1 MGTEL
6 TRLWEFH
13 SGMIITF
20 AKNFAVALIIAIA
33 GAGLSRGAGKLLNKA
48 AASGLY
54 ADETVI
60 SLLRVVVRY
69 GICIVC
75 VIMIL
80 NVFGVNTASLIA
92 VLGAA
97 GVAIGLALK
106 DTLGNIA
113 AGIILLFLGS
123 YRRGDYIEFASY
135 SGTVKEISLFTTILE
150 TPDGIYI
157 SAPNSSIWG
166 CPLKNYTRNGR
177 RRMEL
182 SVGIA
187 YSDSVDA
194 AFQVM
199 RDIAAA
205 EPRFLPDPAPQV
217 VLHSLRDS
225 SVTIA
230 LRAWAS
236 NQDYWNIYWEQ
247 MRNIKTKIEEAGLHI
262 PFPRQDIYLVGPDG
276 KPAGESAG
284 ESAISPPA
292 RPG

>member
-6 TRLWEFH
+6 SRLWELH
-13 SGMIITF
+13 SDMIIAF
-20 AKNFAVALIIAIA
+20 AKNAAVALIIAIA
-33 GAGLSRGAGKLLNKA
+33 GGGLSRGARKLLNKA

-54 ADETVI
+54 ADETVL
-60 SLLRVVVRY
+60 SLLRVVIRY
-69 GICIVC
+69 GIFIVC

-123 YRRGDYIEFASY
+123 YRRGEYIEFDSY
-135 SGTVKEISLFTTILE
+135 SGTVQEISLFTTVLE

-166 CPLKNYTRNGR
+166 SPLTNYTRNGR

-182 SVGIA
+182 AVDIA
-187 YSDSVDA
+187 YSDSLDA

-205 EPRFLPDPAPQV
+205 ESRFLKDPAPQV

-225 SVTIA
+225 SVHIA

-247 MRNIKTKIEEAGLHI
+247 MRNIKARIEEAGLHI
-262 PFPRQDIYLVGPDG
+262 PLPRQDIHLVGADG
-276 KPAGESAG
+276 KPAHA
-284 ESAISPPA
+284 AV
-292 RPG
+292 